1 MKTVLLMT
9 MALIALAA
17 PATAMA
23 ASDATP
29 GKLVATS
36 GSHSSATGRAICST
50 VWAQYQRNGLTGGRL
65 WDYRET
71 INYCRAGGLIQSHNI
86 TRTGHGSLTWDWEGT
101 NSTDHWGGNGK
112 TRVGGSGQ
120 GHFQSNIRAPFVTE
134 NNYPWVSITVYGD
147 GHWTHN
153 QTCGC

>member
-1 MKTVLLMT
+1 MRRAHLITFLVL
-9 MALIALAA
+9 ALASIGA
-17 PATAMA
+17 SPAYA
-23 ASDATP
+23 
-29 GKLVATS
+29 ATS
-36 GSHSSATGRAICST
+36 GGAGETSGQTTSTTGRTTCAT
-50 VWAQYQRNGLTGGRL
+50 VWTQYQRNGLTGGRL

-71 INYCRAGGLIQSHNI
+71 INVCRGGGLIQSHNI

-101 NSTDHWGGNGK
+101 NSTDHWGGNGM

-134 NNYPWVSITVYGD
+134 NNYPFVSITYYAD

-153 QTCGC
+153 ATCGC